1 MEQAPE
7 TPLKSGLYPP
17 ANAVLEV
24 HVEVLVFFQD
34 KYTHGKQQTRHTGEK
49 ELHQIPGTYLVQNI
63 VGRTRNNDHSTWLMR
78 SLGKGIKLNRRRP
91 IEDMNGTQSP
101 SKSRAIA

>member
-34 KYTHGKQQTRHTGEK
+34 KYTHGKQQTRQTRGK
-49 ELHQIPGTYLVQNI
+49 KSSIKYLV
-63 VGRTRNNDHSTWLMR
+63 HTWYII
-78 SLGKGIKLNRRRP
+78 S
-91 IEDMNGTQSP
+91 
-101 SKSRAIA
+101 